1 MKKCKLILLSL
12 FMSSYSFAQIDQSLL
27 KNEVKDTSKAMLN
40 MDAIYNRPF
49 LKMNKLPVSL
59 GGYVETNYQ
68 HLATDGVSD
77 GHEFQ
82 FRRLSIFMASSISK
96 RIKFLAELEFENDKD
111 EQLEGKSMEIGIE
124 YAAVDV
130 EFNPLL
136 NLRGGIIVNPIG
148 AFNQNHD
155 GPKWEFIDRPKPATQ
170 LLPATFSNAGF
181 GIYGKKYSDNL
192 MLGYELYLTNG
203 FDNSILDNDKNKT
216 YLPQAKENT
225 ARFATSNSGTV
236 LTSAKMTLRHNKI
249 GELGISWLGGIY
261 NKFQEEGV
269 LIDTKKR
276 CDVFALDFNTTFAK
290 TNTKIISEWAW
301 IFVQVPQNFNAQFGT
316 RQQGGFIDIVQP
328 ILQRKM
334 LGWEDATLN
343 IATRFE
349 YIDWNMGIFS
359 STEKNI
365 ADDLWSIMPA
375 ISFRPN
381 AQSVFRINYR
391 YQKQKDII
399 GNPAAT
405 TGGFSVGLST
415 YF

>member
-155 GPKWEFIDRPKPATQ
+155 GPKWEFIDRPKQ
-170 LLPATFSNAGF
+170 
-181 GIYGKKYSDNL
+181 
-192 MLGYELYLTNG
+192 
-203 FDNSILDNDKNKT
+203 
-216 YLPQAKENT
+216 
-225 ARFATSNSGTV
+225 
-236 LTSAKMTLRHNKI
+236 I
-249 GELGISWLGGIY
+249 GRASCRER
-261 NKFQEEGV
+261 V
-269 LIDTKKR
+269 
-276 CDVFALDFNTTFAK
+276 
-290 TNTKIISEWAW
+290 
-301 IFVQVPQNFNAQFGT
+301 
-316 RQQGGFIDIVQP
+316 
-328 ILQRKM
+328 
-334 LGWEDATLN
+334 
-343 IATRFE
+343 
-349 YIDWNMGIFS
+349 
-359 STEKNI
+359 
-365 ADDLWSIMPA
+365 
-375 ISFRPN
+375 
-381 AQSVFRINYR
+381 
-391 YQKQKDII
+391 
-399 GNPAAT
+399 
-405 TGGFSVGLST
+405 
-415 YF
+415 